1 MKDDCAVPQM
11 LPDRLAQDIQSCL
24 GDQLFLA
31 GAPQLLIDEIVIN
44 TSEPDA
50 VATKDIASFHAVTE
64 LAIEEELVA
73 IRKQLAA
80 VAVLLVKIALHPFRN
95 PAQWDVLFLVAAQ
108 SLATSKRLLQE
119 LHGLNERIIRCRRR
133 KLDAL
138 KNGAEID
145 LEALRG
151 FVFVEM
157 LPFERLLIEARVSG
171 QVFGHGIHPC
181 RVQYS
186 KGFPPHIFERQS
198 EERRVGK

>member
-1 MKDDCAVPQM
+1 M
-11 LPDRLAQDIQSCL
+11 LPDRLAQDI
-24 GDQLFLA
+24 QLFLA

-151 FVFVEM
+151 FVEM
-157 LPFERLLIEARVSG
+157 LPFESLLIEARVSG
-171 QVFGHGIHPC
+171 QVFGQ
-181 RVQYS
+181 VVLQLWS
-186 KGFPPHIFERQS
+186 
-198 EERRVGK
+198 

>member
-1 MKDDCAVPQM
+1 M

-95 PAQWDVLFLVAAQ
+95 PAQWDVLFLV
-108 SLATSKRLLQE
+108 
-119 LHGLNERIIRCRRR
+119 
-133 KLDAL
+133 DP
-138 KNGAEID
+138 D
-145 LEALRG
+145 
-151 FVFVEM
+151 
-157 LPFERLLIEARVSG
+157 
-171 QVFGHGIHPC
+171 IHV
-181 RVQYS
+181 R
-186 KGFPPHIFERQS
+186 
-198 EERRVGK
+198 